1 MKDPTPPRLAT
12 LQRYLKQLNKSGE
25 LHDNTFK
32 KIQPQS
38 AKIAR
43 AHGLPKMH
51 KHFDNNPSFWPIVDT
66 TGTRYYSAGKY
77 LSELLNPLTR
87 NEYSLRD
94 SFDATNRINR
104 MLPLVQE
111 NEECRFVSLDVVSL
125 FTNVPLYKTVNII
138 LKRVNSEKLIQTSL
152 SKHSLKTLILDTCQK
167 TTLSFN
173 NKLYEQIDRVS
184 MGGSLGPVLANIIS
198 TECEKVSVYKLMKE
212 KCITFYTR
220 YVDDTL
226 LIIKKRDINYFLN
239 QFNSFDK
246 NLKFTIDTFEKSALH
261 FLDIK
266 VCPNRLGIYHR
277 LTQTGQYVHIPS
289 YTSWRSKT
297 SWIRSIVIRPKKIWS
312 VNCFNN
318 EIHLTKRYAAW
329 NGYPWNVVNGKIK
342 HTLRNNNN
350 NNNNNDNN
358 STFNDNDIDDA
369 VKISIKIKYYGETA
383 DWLIKQCMKS
393 FTSVS
398 RKKRELNLF

>member
-1 MKDPTPPRLAT
+1 
-12 LQRYLKQLNKSGE
+12 
-25 LHDNTFK
+25 
-32 KIQPQS
+32 
-38 AKIAR
+38 
-43 AHGLPKMH
+43 
-51 KHFDNNPSFWPIVDT
+51 
-66 TGTRYYSAGKY
+66 
-77 LSELLNPLTR
+77 
-87 NEYSLRD
+87 
-94 SFDATNRINR
+94 

-111 NEECRFVSLDVVSL
+111 NEECRFISLDVVCL
-125 FTNVPLYKTVNII
+125 FTNVPLYKTVNIT
-138 LKRVNSEKLIQTSL
+138 LKRETNGKLIQTSL
-152 SKHSLKTLILDTCQK
+152 FKRSLKTLILDTCQK

-173 NKLYEQIDRVS
+173 NKLYEQIDGVS

-212 KCITFYTR
+212 KCIMFYTR

-246 NLKFTIDTFEKSALH
+246 NLKFTIDTFEKNALH

-266 VCPNRLGIYHR
+266 VCPNRLGIYHG

-312 VNCFNN
+312 VNYFNN
-318 EIHLTKRYAAW
+318 EIQLTKRYAAW

-342 HTLRNNNN
+342 HTLRSNNNN
-350 NNNNNDNN
+350 NNNNNN
-358 STFNDNDIDDA
+358 TFKDNDTADA
-369 VKISIKIKYYGETA
+369 VKISIQIKYYGETA

-393 FTSVS
+393 VTSVS

>member
-1 MKDPTPPRLAT
+1 MKDPTPARLAT

-25 LHDNTFK
+25 LHDHTFK

-246 NLKFTIDTFEKSALH
+246 NLKFTIDTFEKSALY

-350 NNNNNDNN
+350 NNNDNN